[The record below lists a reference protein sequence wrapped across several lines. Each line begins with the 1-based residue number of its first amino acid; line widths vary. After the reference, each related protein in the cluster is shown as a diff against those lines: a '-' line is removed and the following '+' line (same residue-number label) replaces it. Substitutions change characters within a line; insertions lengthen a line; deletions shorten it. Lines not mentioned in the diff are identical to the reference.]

1 MSNEVNDS
9 GNIIVEDLS
18 QEELDYIFHD
28 LSICK
33 EINETF
39 KTCSY
44 NCYPIKKHIFMAFN
58 AKKYRVRKK
67 YRNLILKWFEKE
79 LL

>member
-1 MSNEVNDS
+1 MSNEV
-9 GNIIVEDLS
+9 
-18 QEELDYIFHD
+18 
-28 LSICK
+28 
-33 EINETF
+33 NETF